1 MQNFS
6 GWTFPWNLYGK
17 GTQTSKMGPI
27 KIITKFTMAPLHI
40 RISIRT
46 DTEVGLKTFRYHKN
60 DQEVGDEEEL
70 AGLSVLSSQNCRPDA
85 NQRIKS
91 HSVKKSKEC

>member
-6 GWTFPWNLYGK
+6 RWAFPWNPYGK
-17 GTQTSKMGPI
+17 GAQTPKMGPI
-27 KIITKFTMAPLHI
+27 KTITKLTMAPLHI

-60 DQEVGDEEEL
+60 DQEVEDEEL
-70 AGLSVLSSQNCRPDA
+70 ARLSVLSSQNCRPDA
-85 NQRIKS
+85 NQRIRS
-91 HSVKKSKEC
+91 HSVKKSTEC